1 MGLEPTVVFR
11 QRIKSPRPSPLGSP
25 VHNGGPIGDRTRFSG
40 LRDRDSNQI
49 NYGAV
54 KVLTTLDMT
63 IITGLGQYVNGRFV
77 NFL

>member
-1 MGLEPTVVFR
+1 MGLEPMVVFR

-25 VHNGGPIGDRTRFSG
+25 VRNGGPIGYRTRFSG

-54 KVLTTLDMT
+54 KL
-63 IITGLGQYVNGRFV
+63 IQ
-77 NFL
+77 

>member
-1 MGLEPTVVFR
+1 
-11 QRIKSPRPSPLGSP
+11 
-25 VHNGGPIGDRTRFSG
+25 
-40 LRDRDSNQI
+40 
-49 NYGAV
+49 V